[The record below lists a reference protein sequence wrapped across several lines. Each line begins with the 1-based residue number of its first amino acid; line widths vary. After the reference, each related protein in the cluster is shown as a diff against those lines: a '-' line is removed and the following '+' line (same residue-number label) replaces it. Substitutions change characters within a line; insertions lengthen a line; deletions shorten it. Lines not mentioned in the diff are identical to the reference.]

1 MDISEDDKE
10 NDKENAP
17 IEVQKTEKIKVKN
30 HNNLFYPAPPPCH

>member
-17 IEVQKTEKIKVKN
+17 IEVQKTEKIKVKSTTISFTP
-30 HNNLFYPAPPPCH
+30 LPPPCH